1 MSLDLNEKELAAIR
15 AEFCQGF
22 TDEQF
27 DVAMAFCR
35 VRNLLPGKHVVF
47 QLRNSNEWDEVVKA
61 KVKKTRIIF
70 ITTIDASRL
79 IAQRTGLYGGQ
90 GPEDYIY
97 LDEHG
102 SPSVIS
108 PIPLPQT
115 PLPPKGTA
123 AAPREPWAVR
133 TTIYRKDFEH
143 PITSVARFDAY
154 ASTYESNGEIRLNA
168 MWAKRGP
175 EQLAKCSEMLSL
187 RKAFPEEL
195 GQLYIQEE
203 FKSEEEP
210 VAPTSVT
217 PASVVPILP
226 SAPAVNQT
234 PAEATDKPRPGESG
248 HTSGQSVQTTT
259 EQVIEKVP
267 VEKAKEAAIKAAPDL
282 KPASELPAPKKRGPK
297 PKAKATEET
306 KPAPVDGITQSDIDL
321 AGQPVPEFDKAANQ
335 REAQEFVEAVTSF
348 TEEQAKEAGLPPPP
362 DPLPSADQLKE
373 FVARA
378 RKLAE
383 PGADI
388 KKLGDYTLGLGKKTA
403 SKYLTV
409 GDWTTALG
417 NLEKA
422 KAEGKLKELVNSVPE
437 PPLGEF

>member
-1 MSLDLNEKELAAIR
+1 MSAIKFTAEELAAFR
-15 AEFCQGF
+15 QEYAKGATDSQF
-22 TDEQF
+22 TLFISE
-27 DVAMAFCR
+27 CER
-35 VRNLLPGKHVVF
+35 RGLRPGAHLVF
-47 QLRNSNEWDEVVKA
+47 QLRNA
-61 KVKKTRIIF
+61 KEYDPAIGASVFVKKPYW
-70 ITTIDASRL
+70 ITTISALLL
-79 IAQRTGLYGGQ
+79 IAERTGKYDGASA
-90 GPEDYIY
+90 PEYIY
-97 LDEHG
+97 LDDDG
-102 SPSVIS
+102 VPSIVS
-108 PIPLPQT
+108 EIPLPDKNNRT
-115 PLPPKGTA
+115 L
-123 AAPREPWAVR
+123 PREPWAVR
-133 TTIYRKDFEH
+133 VKIRRKDFSE
-143 PITSVARFDAY
+143 PIVSVVRFDSVAATMKRDN
-154 ASTYESNGEIRLNA
+154 SIVLTEMWQKRPGE
-168 MWAKRGP
+168 
-175 EQLAKCSEMLSL
+175 QCAKCALANGI
-187 RKAFPEEL
+187 RIGFPEEAGHL
-195 GQLYIQEE
+195 FLSEE
-203 FKSEEEP
+203 IKSEEEP
-210 VAPTSVT
+210 VAATAVT

-234 PAEATDKPRPGESG
+234 PAEATDKPRPGEIG
-248 HTSGQSVQTTT
+248 QKTGQSAPERAVKPQ
-259 EQVIEKVP
+259 ENNSLDS
-267 VEKAKEAAIKAAPDL
+267 AKETAKSAVPDL
-282 KPASELPAPKKRGPK
+282 KPASELPKPKKRGRK
-297 PKAKATEET
+297 PKEQPTVE
-306 KPAPVDGITQSDIDL
+306 GITQADIDS
-321 AGQPVPEFDKAANQ
+321 AGQAAPEFDKAANQ

>member
-1 MSLDLNEKELAAIR
+1 MSLDFNEKELAAIR

-203 FKSEEEP
+203 FKNEEE
-210 VAPTSVT
+210 APSGAVT
-217 PASVVPILP
+217 PASVVPVQP
-226 SAPAVNQT
+226 VVPAVNQT
-234 PAEATDKPRPGESG
+234 PAEATDKPRPGEGSNLSRTNEAVRKTAG
-248 HTSGQSVQTTT
+248 
-259 EQVIEKVP
+259 EQLEDRK
-267 VEKAKEAAIKAAPDL
+267 KALEVAKSAVPDL
-282 KPASELPAPKKRGPK
+282 KPASEIPAPKKRGPK
-297 PKAKATEET
+297 PKTKTPEEPKTE
-306 KPAPVDGITQSDIDL
+306 PVDGITQSDIDL

>member
-1 MSLDLNEKELAAIR
+1 MSLDFNEKELAAIR

-123 AAPREPWAVR
+123 ALPREPWAVR

-210 VAPTSVT
+210 AAATAVT
-217 PASVVPILP
+217 PASVVPVLP
-226 SAPAVNQT
+226 SAPTVNQT
-234 PAEATDKPRPGESG
+234 PAEATNKPRPGEIG
-248 HTSGQSVQTTT
+248 QKTGQSTPEQTSKPQ
-259 EQVIEKVP
+259 ENSSIES
-267 VEKAKEAAIKAAPDL
+267 AKEAAKSAVPDL
-282 KPASELPAPKKRGPK
+282 KPASEIPAPKKRGPK
-297 PKAKATEET
+297 PKKSEEPQPST
-306 KPAPVDGITQSDIDL
+306 SGGITQEDIDSI
-321 AGQPVPEFDKAANQ
+321 GKPVPEFDKAANQ
-335 REAQEFVEAVTSF
+335 KEAQEFVEAATSF
-348 TEEQAKEAGLPPPP
+348 TEEQAKEAGLPSPP

-388 KKLGDYTLGLGKKTA
+388 KKLGDYTLGLGQKTS

-409 GDWTTALG
+409 GDWTKALG
-417 NLEKA
+417 NMEKA
-422 KAEGKLKELVNSVPE
+422 KAEGKLKELVNSVPQQ
-437 PPLGEF
+437 PLGEF